1 MDHGLDNVM
10 IQSDSL
16 EVVITIQESSVG
28 GSNKALIKKILQL
41 LSRISN
47 WNIYYILR
55 AKNQEANSLANLAH
69 SRSQGLQMFGKPS
82 YRELG

>member
-1 MDHGLDNVM
+1 M